1 MRVDSS
7 TRFLVHSDSLFMV
20 SIMRELLN
28 ELGFCN
34 VDHATESEVALNKLK
49 EGAYGFVL
57 SNWDSPKL
65 PGVGLLRA
73 IRVTP
78 ELSHLPFLMFTA
90 EESPGYI
97 DLAMNAGANGFFT
110 WPWKA
115 ALLNKKLD
123 EVLTKMKK

>member
-1 MRVDSS
+1 MSIDSS
-7 TRFLVHSDSLFMV
+7 TRFLVHSDSLYMLR
-20 SIMRELLN
+20 IMRELLN

-34 VDHATESEVALNKLK
+34 VDHVMESDIALNKLK
-49 EGAYGFVL
+49 EGGYGFVL

-73 IRVTP
+73 VRATP
-78 ELSHLPFLMFTA
+78 ELRHLPFLMFTA

-110 WPWKA
+110 WPWQS
-115 ALLNKKLD
+115 ALLGKKLN
-123 EVLTKMKK
+123 EVLTKMRK